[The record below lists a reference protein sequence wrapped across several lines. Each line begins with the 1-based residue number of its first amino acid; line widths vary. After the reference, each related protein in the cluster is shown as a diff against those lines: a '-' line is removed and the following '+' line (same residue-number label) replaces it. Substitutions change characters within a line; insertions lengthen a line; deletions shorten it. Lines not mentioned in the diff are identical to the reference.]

1 MVDLA
6 NYIHNYKRIK
16 LHSNKLDYTI
26 GEFDEEEQVYV
37 CTRHKCKSNFVQS
50 FYLSRYADGEEFR
63 ETCVVRGQRVTLLR

>member
-6 NYIHNYKRIK
+6 NYIHIYKRIK

-50 FYLSRYADGEEFR
+50 FYLSRYSDGDEFS
-63 ETCVVRGQRVTLLR
+63 ETCVVRVQRINLIR